1 MVFIDSYECLLLAE
15 YKWRPRGMYLGGPT
29 GMNLESLEDLI
40 GLKVL
45 LIAKRF

>member
-15 YKWRPRGMYLGGPT
+15 YKWRPRGMYLGGPR
-29 GMNLESLEDLI
+29 GMNLEDLI